1 MIQSSSTKPDIVTY
15 VDGNFLL
22 KWRCSED
29 FDHHCIWL
37 NICVGGKNYK
47 PFFVT
52 ISMVSLNFFFYLL
65 AIFFLTEEMRALES
79 NMQTVGFI
87 LMWMM
92 GVVVLVFEF
101 LIMSLILLHIYL
113 YSKGLS
119 TLQFVTLR
127 DEQALRESE

>member
-1 MIQSSSTKPDIVTY
+1 
-15 VDGNFLL
+15 
-22 KWRCSED
+22 
-29 FDHHCIWL
+29 
-37 NICVGGKNYK
+37 
-47 PFFVT
+47 
-52 ISMVSLNFFFYLL
+52 MVSLNFFFYLL
-65 AIFFLTEEMRALES
+65 AICLLTEEMRALES
-79 NMQTVGFI
+79 DMQTVGFI

-101 LIMSLILLHIYL
+101 LIVSLILLHIYL